1 MARLSGVGT
10 LPHVALAIDTG
21 AISALHEVGKS
32 LDWESMASQGTAGSG
47 PRVHVGADSTLSSIS
62 SCFNLTPSMVRDAL
76 TRLRWIG
83 WMSVAASAFF
93 YTFARLISTTA
104 PLPDDAA
111 IVVYGS
117 LAILVLGGVALALI
131 ANSSRVP
138 AFVALRAGILFQYLG
153 AFALEM
159 IRLCELR
166 ATAAAPDHDYALILP
181 WIVIFGF
188 TIPAKARVAFPIS
201 LITATMAPLVYV
213 IGQRMGW
220 IESLD
225 ATSWVVRFTP
235 VYVTAII
242 TAILSTKFYAL
253 GRSLE
258 TAKQIGSY
266 KLTDLLGAGGMGE
279 VWRAEHRMLSR
290 CSAIKLIRPE
300 VISVSTTGSASP
312 QTALARFEREAQA
325 TAALRS
331 PHSVEIYDFG
341 VTQDGRFY
349 YVMELLDGMDLD
361 SLMKR
366 FGPVPAARA
375 IYFLLQICDSLSEAH
390 DLGLIHRDIKPK
402 NIFVCRLGRNFDF
415 VKVLDFG
422 LVKHLGNGLE
432 QSLTQ
437 EGTTTGTPAY
447 LAPEAA
453 RGSKEIDARS
463 DIYSLGCVAYWMLT
477 GQTVFEGA
485 TAVATILKH
494 VTEAPVPPSQRTENE
509 VPADLEAV
517 VLRCLEKDPERRPQ
531 NVDQLSLLL
540 AQCRDAHSWRRNEA
554 RAWWQTHLPS
564 STTTQT
570 SSCEIQRIHVQRDL
584 SDESKAATLLD

>member
-1 MARLSGVGT
+1 MAT
-10 LPHVALAIDTG
+10 IDSAESPQRVRIRSDSTPST
-21 AISALHEVGKS
+21 ISA
-32 LDWESMASQGTAGSG
+32 
-47 PRVHVGADSTLSSIS
+47 
-62 SCFNLTPSMVRDAL
+62 CFNLTPSMVRDAL
-76 TRLRWIG
+76 VRLRLIG
-83 WMSVAASAFF
+83 WMSVAVSVFF
-93 YTFARLISTTA
+93 LTLVGLANPIGPATEMESIAIKGSVAVLI
-104 PLPDDAA
+104 
-111 IVVYGS
+111 
-117 LAILVLGGVALALI
+117 LGGLLLALL
-131 ANSSRVP
+131 ASTPRVP
-138 AFVALRAGILFQYLG
+138 AFAVLRVGILFQYLG

-159 IRLCELR
+159 LRLS
-166 ATAAAPDHDYALILP
+166 AARYQPGSSDHDYALLLP

-188 TIPAKARVAFPIS
+188 SIPAKARVAFPIS

-213 IGQRMGW
+213 INMRLGW
-220 IESLD
+220 VEGLD
-225 ATSWVVRFTP
+225 ASSWFGRFVP

-242 TAILSTKFYAL
+242 TAILSTRFYAL

-258 TAKQIGSY
+258 SARQIGSY
-266 KLTDLLGAGGMGE
+266 KLTDRIGAGGMGE

-300 VISVSTTGSASP
+300 VIGATSSGTASS
-312 QTALARFEREAQA
+312 QTALARFEREARA

-361 SLMKR
+361 SLVKR
-366 FGPVPAARA
+366 FGPLPAARV
-375 IYFLLQICDSLSEAH
+375 IYFLLQVCDSLSEAH

-422 LVKHLGNGLE
+422 LVKHVGGGID

-463 DIYSLGCVAYWMLT
+463 DIYSLGCVAYWLLT
-477 GQTVFEGA
+477 AQTVFEGA

-494 VTEAPVPPSQRTENE
+494 VTEAPVPPSQRTENS
-509 VPADLEAV
+509 VPTDLEAI
-517 VLRCLEKDPERRPQ
+517 VLQCLEKDPERRPR
-531 NVDQLSLLL
+531 DAEELSTLL
-540 AQCRDAHSWRRNEA
+540 AHCHDAHAWRRNEA
-554 RAWWQTHLPS
+554 RAWWQLHLPA
-564 STTTQT
+564 STVASASTCAAQL
-570 SSCEIQRIHVQRDL
+570 IHVQR
-584 SDESKAATLLD
+584 ESSGESNAATLF

>member
-1 MARLSGVGT
+1 MATWGSDESARRVRVKSDSASGS
-10 LPHVALAIDTG
+10 
-21 AISALHEVGKS
+21 ISA
-32 LDWESMASQGTAGSG
+32 
-47 PRVHVGADSTLSSIS
+47 
-62 SCFNLTPSMVRDAL
+62 CFNLTPSMVRDAL
-76 TRLRWIG
+76 VRLRSIG
-83 WMSVAASAFF
+83 WMSVVASFF
-93 YTFARLISTTA
+93 FFAIARVMDSSGPATEGEA
-104 PLPDDAA
+104 VA
-111 IVVYGS
+111 VYGAM
-117 LAILVLGGVALALI
+117 AILVLGGAALAVVS
-131 ANSSRVP
+131 NTSRVP
-138 AFVALRAGILFQYLG
+138 AFVALRAGVLFEYLG

-159 IRLCELR
+159 LRLCELR
-166 ATAAAPDHDYALILP
+166 RHPVSSEHDYALILP

-188 TIPAKARVAFPIS
+188 TIPAKARVAFPIALVAAS
-201 LITATMAPLVYV
+201 MAPLVFE
-213 IGQRMGW
+213 INRRMGW
-220 IESLD
+220 VDSLD
-225 ATSWVVRFTP
+225 ATSWFIRFLP

-258 TAKQIGSY
+258 SARQIGSY
-266 KLTDLLGAGGMGE
+266 KLTNLIGSGGMGE

-300 VISVSTTGSASP
+300 VVSVASNASTNP
-312 QTALARFEREAQA
+312 QTALTRFEREARA

-361 SLMKR
+361 SLLKR
-366 FGPVPAARA
+366 FGPIPASRA

-422 LVKHLGNGLE
+422 LVKQVGGGRD

-494 VTEAPVPPSQRTENE
+494 VTETPIPPSQRTENA
-509 VPADLEAV
+509 VPADLEKV
-517 VLRCLEKDPERRPQ
+517 ILRCLEKEPGRRPQ
-531 NVDQLSLLL
+531 TAEELSVLL
-540 AQCRDAHSWRRNEA
+540 AHCHDAQSWRRKEA
-554 RAWWQTHLPS
+554 RAWWQAHLPAS
-564 STTTQT
+564 ASAHAST
-570 SSCEIQRIHVQRDL
+570 CEVQQIHVQRERE
-584 SDESKAATLLD
+584 DESKAATLL